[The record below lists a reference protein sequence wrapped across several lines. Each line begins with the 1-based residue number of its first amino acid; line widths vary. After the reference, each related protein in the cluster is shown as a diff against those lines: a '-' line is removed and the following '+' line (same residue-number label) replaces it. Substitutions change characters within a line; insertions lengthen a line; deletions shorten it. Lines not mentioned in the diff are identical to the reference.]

1 MSADTSTP
9 KSDAEHRLP
18 TNVRPTHYDLTFK
31 TDLEELTFKGY
42 GIIDLDVV
50 DDTKEIVFNAS
61 ADLSISDIS
70 IHDEALKTE
79 QVQSAIEI
87 KIQKYEERVTARFA
101 HGLPKGSK
109 AKLHLSWGAK
119 LTGSMI
125 GYYYS
130 STQYYALTQFEATNA
145 RRAFPSWDEPLLKA
159 TYGVTMISRADTVNL
174 SNMPITSEKPF
185 LDATSSESDKG
196 PQNLGELAKMLS
208 LESEGTAGNAVGK
221 GWKITKFERTP
232 LMSTYLLGFA
242 NGHFEYLES
251 SYSSPL
257 SGRKI
262 PLRIYTTPDIVHQGQ
277 FSLDVTAKVMPIY
290 EQVFQIEYP
299 LPKLDLLAAHD
310 FDGFAMENWGLI
322 TGRTL
327 AFLLDTKKSSL
338 AAKKD
343 VATVGE
349 VIAIDKIFPQW
360 KVDSEFINGEL
371 ARALDLDA
379 VRSSHPIEVPVPE
392 AKQIS
397 QVTHVVIIFDS
408 LSYSK
413 AASVLRMLSDYVGE
427 ETFLR
432 GVSIYLSQHLYG
444 NSVTRDLWK
453 GIGEASGLDIPKMM
467 DNWILKIGYP
477 VVTVKE
483 SGDSIAVRQDR
494 FLSTGDPSEKENE
507 TLWQIP
513 LNIKTADASGKVS
526 TDHSVVLSERE
537 STIPLDT
544 SKPFKLNAQ
553 TTGIYRVAYTPERLK
568 KIGEEAAKENSV
580 FSLEDRMGLV
590 SDALILA
597 KAGIS
602 QTSAAL
608 DLINSLKN
616 EKEYLVWSVVDSQ
629 LAELDAILW
638 EQPEEVRNDLDLF
651 LRSLVKPLIERLGYE
666 YSPEDSADT
675 IQLRTLAI
683 AAAAGAK
690 DTDVIAELTSRF
702 KHFQETGDDSKIPAD
717 LLHTTFITAVRNGG
731 RAEYEN
737 VKKVYK
743 KPPTPSAKASAIY
756 AMTASKDAEIIEE
769 TLKFALTDAQI
780 QDTTAFFS
788 GAASNRNSRRRIG
801 EFFKEN
807 CDTITKKFG
816 GVYSLQSL
824 VKSSFQGL
832 TTENDADAI
841 EAWFKDKDV
850 SKYNLALAQSLDT
863 IRTNAKWLE
872 RCKDEVADWLKKSK
886 L

>member
-1 MSADTSTP
+1 
-9 KSDAEHRLP
+9 
-18 TNVRPTHYDLTFK
+18 
-31 TDLEELTFKGY
+31 
-42 GIIDLDVV
+42 
-50 DDTKEIVFNAS
+50 
-61 ADLSISDIS
+61 
-70 IHDEALKTE
+70 
-79 QVQSAIEI
+79 
-87 KIQKYEERVTARFA
+87 
-101 HGLPKGSK
+101 
-109 AKLHLSWGAK
+109 
-119 LTGSMI
+119 
-125 GYYYS
+125 
-130 STQYYALTQFEATNA
+130 YYALTQFEATNA

-159 TYGVTMISRADTVNL
+159 TYDVTMISRADTVNL
-174 SNMPITSEKPF
+174 SNMPVTSEKPF
-185 LDATSSESDKG
+185 LDAASSSESDKG
-196 PQNLGELAKMLS
+196 PQNLDKLAKMFS
-208 LESEGTAGNAVGK
+208 LKSEDTTGDTVGR
-221 GWKITKFERTP
+221 GWKVTKFERTP

-251 SYSSPL
+251 SYTSPL

-327 AFLLDTKKSSL
+327 AFLLDPKKSSL

-343 VATVGE
+343 VATVTSHEVWWDNLWLKEGFATLIMGE
-349 VIAIDKIFPQW
+349 VIAIEKYVLLAPPPLLKCDVHYCPDPDVKRIFPEW

-371 ARALDLDA
+371 ARALGLDA

-397 QVTHVVIIFDS
+397 
-408 LSYSK
+408 L
-413 AASVLRMLSDYVGE
+413 LRMLSNYVGE

-432 GVSIYLSQHLYG
+432 GVSIYLSKHLYG

-477 VVTVKE
+477 VVTVEE
-483 SGDSIAVRQDR
+483 SSDSITVRQDR

-513 LNIKTADASGKVS
+513 LNVKTADASGKVS

-537 STIPLDT
+537 ARIPLDT

-553 TTGIYRVAYTPERLK
+553 TTGVYRVSYTPGRLT

-608 DLINSLKN
+608 DLIKSLKN
-616 EKEYLVWSVVDSQ
+616 EKEYLVWAVVDSQ
-629 LAELDAILW
+629 LAELGAILW
-638 EQPEEVRNDLDLF
+638 EQPEE
-651 LRSLVKPLIERLGYE
+651 SLVKPLIDRLGYE
-666 YSPEDSADT
+666 YSSDDSADT

-683 AAAAGAK
+683 AAAADAK
-690 DTDVIAELTSRF
+690 DTDVVAELTARF
-702 KHFQETGDDSKIPAD
+702 KHFQETRDDSRIPAD

-731 RAEYEN
+731 RAEYET

-743 KPPTPSAKASAIY
+743 NPPTPSAKASAIH
-756 AMTASKDAEIIEE
+756 AMTASKDTEIIEE
-769 TLKFALTDAQI
+769 TLKFVLTDAQI
-780 QDTTAFFS
+780 QDAMDFFS
-788 GAASNRNSRRRIG
+788 GAASNRDSRRRIG

-807 CDTITKKFG
+807 CDTITKMYG
-816 GVYSLQSL
+816 GVYSLSSL

-832 TTENDADAI
+832 TTEKDADAI

-850 SKYNLALAQSLDT
+850 SKYNLALAQSLDR
-863 IRTNAKWLE
+863 IRANAKWLE
-872 RCKDEVADWLKKSK
+872 RCKGEVTDWLKTSK